1 MREPIRQTAPA
12 NRKVYRLELPAAS
25 ENLALIREF
34 VGGIAEN
41 MGFDEETV
49 INIELAVDE
58 ACTNVVR
65 HAYPHSTPPDRAV
78 IRLAVRPYRDRIEIT
93 VADAGAGFD
102 PRSLPPPD
110 LPRYLRQMRRGGLG
124 IYLMQKLMDRVFF
137 RIQPGVRNEVRLVK
151 FLPSPEGDDGSL
163 KKSARSN
170 SGRSTTQ

>member
-1 MREPIRQTAPA
+1 MREPIGQKAPA

-65 HAYPHSTPPDRAV
+65 HAYNNTTPPERAR
-78 IRLAVRPYRDRIEIT
+78 IRIAVRPYSDRIEIT
-93 VADAGAGFD
+93 IADNGKGFD
-102 PRSLPPPD
+102 PRKLPSPD
-110 LPRYLRQMRRGGLG
+110 LVRYVRQMRRGGLG
-124 IYLMQKLMDRVFF
+124 IYLMQKLMDRVYF

-151 FLPSPEGDDGSL
+151 YLSAPGNTTDRASE
-163 KKSARSN
+163 SARSN
-170 SGRSTTQ
+170 SKKTGK